1 VIHLTPEGLATAI
14 AAAVF
19 IGAFMAVNA
28 RRQRRN
34 EARAQYL
41 RGEQNHHVARLK
53 ADVLETINCDIRR
66 FS

>member
-1 VIHLTPEGLATAI
+1 MIHLTPEGLATAI

-19 IGAFMAVNA
+19 IVAYVAVNA

-41 RGEQNHHVARLK
+41 RGEQNQHVARLK